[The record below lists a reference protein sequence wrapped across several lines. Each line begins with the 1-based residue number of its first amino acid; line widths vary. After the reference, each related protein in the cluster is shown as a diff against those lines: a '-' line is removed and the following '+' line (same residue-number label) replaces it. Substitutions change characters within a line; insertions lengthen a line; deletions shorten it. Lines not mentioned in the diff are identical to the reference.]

1 MKYRAEIDGLRFL
14 AVLMVII
21 YHIRINILGI
31 NIFHGGFVGV
41 DIFFVISGYLITK
54 IIVTDLEKGK
64 FNIFYF
70 FERRS
75 RRILPLLLFVS
86 IFFLIIGT
94 LITNGEYLLE
104 FSRTVVSSIFF
115 YSNYFFLFREVE
127 YGLGANSENPFIHT
141 WSLSIEE
148 QYYILFPIILILLRK
163 YFNLIKVTIFILFFI
178 SFYMCMYGF
187 NNYPKVNF
195 FLFSSRIWEILLG
208 SIIAIIPNNKL
219 NNLII
224 KNFFTVIGIFMIFM
238 SSFYFN
244 DIDENFP
251 SYKNLYPT
259 IGTALIIYFG
269 GARDLVSKILS
280 LRIFTFFGK
289 VSFSLYMI
297 HMPVIVLIRSTD
309 LLKGTIVTKFLS
321 MSFIIL
327 FSIFTY
333 FFIEKVF
340 RNQKLVSLK
349 LFLIS
354 IFTAYLLL
362 LSTIFII
369 FQKNGNLISFNEKY
383 EKLLTSAELNDT
395 QYLEEC
401 IDKPILEA
409 NEKIN
414 HLRFNC
420 SFNETEAKKIF
431 LIGDSFMTN
440 LADVL
445 INEYPEYNYNVYIT
459 SGCMYLPNYNKHN
472 IWNNKIQDHCN
483 DKNFKK
489 IKKILLNQNNSIF
502 IFNYRTQLYLEN
514 SFNNPKT
521 KWDYYYKSTNDV
533 KGIKFDD
540 FAKEYQELSKNNKV
554 LLIYPTPELE
564 IDPYKEVSNILI
576 LNKFFKTNVENEIDK
591 LGINYSNYYERSKNA
606 IKMYDQT
613 INKNIIKIEPSE
625 FICNQKKEQFCN
637 IIFDNSI
644 LYEDDNHL
652 SATGSKKTANLIKKT
667 LVKLGY

>member
-224 KNFFTVIGIFMIFM
+224 KNFFTFIGIFMIFM
-238 SSFYFN
+238 SSF
-244 DIDENFP
+244 
-251 SYKNLYPT
+251 
-259 IGTALIIYFG
+259 
-269 GARDLVSKILS
+269 ILMIS
-280 LRIFTFFGK
+280 MRIFRLTKTF
-289 VSFSLYMI
+289 I
-297 HMPVIVLIRSTD
+297 
-309 LLKGTIVTKFLS
+309 
-321 MSFIIL
+321 
-327 FSIFTY
+327 
-333 FFIEKVF
+333 
-340 RNQKLVSLK
+340 QQLVRL
-349 LFLIS
+349 
-354 IFTAYLLL
+354 
-362 LSTIFII
+362 
-369 FQKNGNLISFNEKY
+369 
-383 EKLLTSAELNDT
+383 
-395 QYLEEC
+395 
-401 IDKPILEA
+401 
-409 NEKIN
+409 
-414 HLRFNC
+414 
-420 SFNETEAKKIF
+420 
-431 LIGDSFMTN
+431 
-440 LADVL
+440 
-445 INEYPEYNYNVYIT
+445 
-459 SGCMYLPNYNKHN
+459 
-472 IWNNKIQDHCN
+472 
-483 DKNFKK
+483 
-489 IKKILLNQNNSIF
+489 
-502 IFNYRTQLYLEN
+502 
-514 SFNNPKT
+514 
-521 KWDYYYKSTNDV
+521 
-533 KGIKFDD
+533 
-540 FAKEYQELSKNNKV
+540 
-554 LLIYPTPELE
+554 
-564 IDPYKEVSNILI
+564 
-576 LNKFFKTNVENEIDK
+576 
-591 LGINYSNYYERSKNA
+591 
-606 IKMYDQT
+606 
-613 INKNIIKIEPSE
+613 
-625 FICNQKKEQFCN
+625 
-637 IIFDNSI
+637 
-644 LYEDDNHL
+644 
-652 SATGSKKTANLIKKT
+652 
-667 LVKLGY
+667 